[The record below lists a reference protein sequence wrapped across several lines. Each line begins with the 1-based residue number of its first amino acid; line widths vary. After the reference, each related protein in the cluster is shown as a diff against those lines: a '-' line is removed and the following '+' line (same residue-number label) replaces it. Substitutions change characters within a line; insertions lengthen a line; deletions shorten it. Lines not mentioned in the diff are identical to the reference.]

1 MAEQEKKKKKLEEM
15 MAKTFQNLM
24 KNIILYIQET

>member
-1 MAEQEKKKKKLEEM
+1 MAEQEKKKKLEEM